1 MVLAYIFW
9 RPNRICIGGGI
20 MESTGKRLIRELKL
34 LIVQTMSEI
43 PECAPGGRG
52 VRYRRIQD
60 LAGLE
65 LELPDHDGFLTW
77 SLLSALVEDGQVEVR
92 RDGRRLYWT
101 LSRNYEA

>member
-1 MVLAYIFW
+1 
-9 RPNRICIGGGI
+9 
-20 MESTGKRLIRELKL
+20 MESSGKRLIYELKS
-34 LIVQTMSEI
+34 LIVQTMSGI

-52 VRYRRIQD
+52 VRYRLIQD

-65 LELPDHDGFLTW
+65 LALPAHDGWLTW
-77 SLLSALVEDGQVEVR
+77 SLLAALVEDGQVEVR

>member
-20 MESTGKRLIRELKL
+20 MESTGKRLIRELKS
-34 LIVQTMSEI
+34 LIVQTMSGI

-52 VRYRRIQD
+52 VRYRLIQD

-65 LELPDHDGFLTW
+65 LALPAHDG
-77 SLLSALVEDGQVEVR
+77 
-92 RDGRRLYWT
+92 
-101 LSRNYEA
+101 